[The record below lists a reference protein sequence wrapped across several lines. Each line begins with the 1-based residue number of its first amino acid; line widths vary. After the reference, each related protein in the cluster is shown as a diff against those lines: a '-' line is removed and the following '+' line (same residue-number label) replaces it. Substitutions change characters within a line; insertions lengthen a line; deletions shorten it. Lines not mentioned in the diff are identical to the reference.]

1 MLRPGNL
8 WNMPARQPSKSSRA
22 SVRRAKR
29 FPAHLLR
36 LNTSRKII
44 DIIIS
49 IRQMFSHQMR
59 IDKIIK
65 TMGRIPHKSPKE
77 SIALLI
83 ANCDTWEGFRISEN
97 PERRERNDFR
107 SWKWASNHS
116 GTSRSSRQRGWILD
130 RDPSVEHRWILRSW
144 WRFQFSTSFPSLPF
158 STHSWNPMICS
169 WWWWSVHGAGEN
181 LDSGSRTDARNSRKL

>member
-1 MLRPGNL
+1 
-8 WNMPARQPSKSSRA
+8 MPARKPSKSSRA

-29 FPAHLLR
+29 FPAHLLH

-65 TMGRIPHKSPKE
+65 TMGRIPHKSPEE

-83 ANCDTWEGFRISEN
+83 ANCDT
-97 PERRERNDFR
+97 
-107 SWKWASNHS
+107 
-116 GTSRSSRQRGWILD
+116 
-130 RDPSVEHRWILRSW
+130 
-144 WRFQFSTSFPSLPF
+144 
-158 STHSWNPMICS
+158 
-169 WWWWSVHGAGEN
+169 
-181 LDSGSRTDARNSRKL
+181 